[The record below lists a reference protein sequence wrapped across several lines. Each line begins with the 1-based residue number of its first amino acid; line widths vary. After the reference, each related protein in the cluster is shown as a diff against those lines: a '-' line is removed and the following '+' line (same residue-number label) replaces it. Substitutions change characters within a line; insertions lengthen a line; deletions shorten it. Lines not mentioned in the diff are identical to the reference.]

1 MKPLGKLLLAATAT
15 VAVAGFAGLAAAEIK
30 NAHMLTVR
38 LPDGSLERIQYAGDQ
53 PPKVSVETTPVMM
66 IAPVDMVSVSPIAQ
80 MFGPASPFADLQ
92 RISAAMDRQAAAM
105 LQQVEMTPM
114 SPMGANGPILA
125 DLNRLPAGVQ
135 GFSMVSTSSGNGMCM
150 HSVEYRSMGPGQA
163 PKVLTR
169 TSGNCGPAGAA
180 ATGAHSVTATTAEPF
195 AASPP
200 AADAPQLVQAA
211 YHHR

>member
-1 MKPLGKLLLAATAT
+1 MKPLGKLLLAAAAT

-30 NAHMLTVR
+30 NAHLLTVR
-38 LPDGSLERIQYAGDQ
+38 LPDGSLEHIQYTGDQ

-80 MFGPASPFADLQ
+80 MFGPASPFADLP

-105 LQQVEMTPM
+105 LRQVEMTPM
-114 SPMGANGPILA
+114 SPTGANGPMLA
-125 DLNRLPAGVQ
+125 DLNRLPPGVQ
-135 GFSMVSTSSGNGMCM
+135 GFSMVSTSSGDGMCM
-150 HSVEYRSMGPGQA
+150 HSVEYRSMGAGKA

-180 ATGAHSVTATTAEPF
+180 TGAHSATATTAEPSD
-195 AASPP
+195 ASPP
-200 AADAPQLVQAA
+200 AADAPRLVQAA
-211 YHHR
+211 YHR

>member
-15 VAVAGFAGLAAAEIK
+15 VAVAGVAGLAAAEIK
-30 NAHMLTVR
+30 NAHLLTVQ
-38 LPDGSLERIQYAGDQ
+38 LPDGSVEHIQYAGDQ

-66 IAPVDMVSVSPIAQ
+66 IAPVDMVGVSPIAQ

-114 SPMGANGPILA
+114 SPMAANGPMLA
-125 DLNRLPAGVQ
+125 DLNRLPPGVQ
-135 GFSMVSTSSGNGMCM
+135 GFSMVSTSTGNGMCM
-150 HSVEYRSMGPGQA
+150 RSVEYRSMGPGKA

-180 ATGAHSVTATTAEPF
+180 TGAHSATTTTAEPF

-200 AADAPQLVQAA
+200 AADAPHLVQAT
-211 YHHR
+211 YHR